1 MDHPSVP
8 TATALLLCGASLVC
22 LGKPR
27 TGRILCDV
35 ATRMVAGTA
44 PLLADV
50 DAEVRKHL
58 YLGTYC
64 IDVFMSL
71 YLGHKPTIDGLDQIF
86 ADSVLDTYEELESW
100 TPYTDPTT
108 AGQQVPDHYESHPTY
123 AISTFR
129 ALVDLLK
136 VCHSIILT
144 LYGDQKELTF
154 ASTQQAV
161 NDFDSQ
167 LGRWY
172 ETLPSFIR
180 DSAVSQT
187 IPPPH
192 LVDLLLLFHALKIII
207 RRPLLEQTHL
217 SQQLGILR
225 KLSIKGECRH
235 ESTVITDLIGTYKSA
250 FSLRRASVITSFAT
264 YLGLATLLEECRLS
278 AVSVSSHAELLWTAF
293 HRMADGPNPS
303 LQKVIAQ
310 ISSQETNLRGLSAV
324 EGNQTASTGAIAT
337 SSTSTN
343 HRGEASLTGGDDA
356 ASSDRHSTALDVA
369 GISPVVQGSLI
380 PTSDGGSY
388 QEPTSTAI
396 HNPSIYVSRLLDLFS
411 PVGAT
416 SFSQRWVHDAT
427 ELSRNH
433 PLLETALGAVSM
445 LLIGKLDGDV
455 DTEQSGELAYIT
467 LFRKKSESSA
477 SYHWIAALTLFERRG
492 PFRHTSG
499 MEHVLYSELRPLCVT
514 WALTVRASTFLSKS
528 EWKVIPW
535 MGGGQKNVLHHLLD
549 VLVDIPSFLEQVD
562 TMNSM
567 DGHQAAQKETQRE
580 LLTVWALSLRDA
592 LHQWKRTY
600 VDTYQDGEPY
610 EVPQA
615 SGFPLFQHWS
625 DEGDALSTPT
635 AWMFPDP
642 LLATSIC
649 MYNAAH
655 LILMG
660 AGNLSSSE
668 EPERYCYAWDICR
681 SVQYYVQHVPWSFLL
696 QIEFPLRVAYE
707 SLPEA
712 SVERTFIR
720 EVCSLICKNSKLE
733 IFSSV
738 TEGQHSESVVPCRG
752 LQGTPEE

>member
-1 MDHPSVP
+1 MVRGLGCHH
-8 TATALLLCGASLVC
+8 ATAGASFSQ
-22 LGKPR
+22 
-27 TGRILCDV
+27 
-35 ATRMVAGTA
+35 VAGTA

-71 YLGHKPTIDGLDQIF
+71 YLGHKPTVDGLDQIF

-123 AISTFR
+123 SISTFR

-136 VCHSIILT
+136 VCHSIILR
-144 LYGDQKELTF
+144 LYGDPKELTF
-154 ASTQQAV
+154 ASTQQAI

-180 DSAVSQT
+180 DSAISQT
-187 IPPPH
+187 MPPPH
-192 LVDLLLLFHALKIII
+192 LVDLL
-207 RRPLLEQTHL
+207 
-217 SQQLGILR
+217 
-225 KLSIKGECRH
+225 
-235 ESTVITDLIGTYKSA
+235 
-250 FSLRRASVITSFAT
+250 
-264 YLGLATLLEECRLS
+264 
-278 AVSVSSHAELLWTAF
+278 
-293 HRMADGPNPS
+293 MADGPNPS

-324 EGNQTASTGAIAT
+324 EGNQTASTGAITT

-343 HRGEASLTGGDDA
+343 HRGEASLTGGDGA
-356 ASSDRHSTALDVA
+356 ASSDRHSTALDA
-369 GISPVVQGSLI
+369 GGISPVVQSSLI

-388 QEPTSTAI
+388 QESTSTAI

-467 LFRKKSESSA
+467 VLRGVNELFRKKSESSA

-562 TMNSM
+562 TMNSL

-592 LHQWKRTY
+592 LYQWKRTY
-600 VDTYQDGEPY
+600 ADTYQDGEPY

-625 DEGDALSTPT
+625 DEGGALSTPT

-655 LILMG
+655 LILME
-660 AGNLSSSE
+660 AGNLRSSYE

-707 SLPEA
+707 SLPET

-733 IFSSV
+733 VFSSV

-752 LQGTPEE
+752 LQGTPED